1 MHGFCIRAWEQ
12 SQKFEL
18 YTWLHTEWWHGVAIY
33 MNIDR
38 TPCHSIYIVWFRT
51 NSWGAIY
58 FWFTKTFLSKNAE
71 ETFGVYLWGV
81 MLSWDIGRSQI
92 EKHDSLR
99 VARRPRCSN
108 AWSWFGFQC
117 HKQVRDSWCAPDGS
131 KISPITHRPRA
142 KLHKMVADRVP
153 YCWDL
158 PTNQSHETRRTHAK
172 TKFIAKG
179 ACRTL

>member
-1 MHGFCIRAWEQ
+1 MHGLCIRAWEQ

-38 TPCHSIYIVWFRT
+38 TPCHPIYIVWFRT

-99 VARRPRCSN
+99 VARRPRCAATPGVGLPFNVIKTSEIHGVLPH
-108 AWSWFGFQC
+108 GFE
-117 HKQVRDSWCAPDGS
+117 DIPYNS
-131 KISPITHRPRA
+131 KSGA
-142 KLHKMVADRVP
+142 KLHKMVAARVP
-153 YCWDL
+153 YFFFVKEEE
-158 PTNQSHETRRTHAK
+158 HGGK
-172 TKFIAKG
+172 TKLHYI
-179 ACRTL
+179 